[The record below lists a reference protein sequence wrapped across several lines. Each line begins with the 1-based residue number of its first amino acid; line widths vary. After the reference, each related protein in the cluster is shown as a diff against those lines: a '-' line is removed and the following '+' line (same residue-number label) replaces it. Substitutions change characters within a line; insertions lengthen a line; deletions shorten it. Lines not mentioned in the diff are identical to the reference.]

1 MGWFRGA
8 VENLGYRLDEMESLV
23 REHIA
28 DTRDAL
34 TVLDDATDVIR
45 YGLME
50 HGGFVRNETLSH
62 SQRSHMFTQE
72 RANFV
77 MWNIQRNRAE
87 NTDVDKG
94 GEEET
99 PTEDPVISGP
109 TDGMDNLLES
119 MRRDQNAALALEAW
133 EDASMIQRALITVMD
148 ASAGANPIGMTM
160 EVVETIRGIFQRLYR
175 LARNRGHSDRAN
187 AYYMYVNDLH
197 TVMQG

>member
-1 MGWFRGA
+1 
-8 VENLGYRLDEMESLV
+8 
-23 REHIA
+23 
-28 DTRDAL
+28 
-34 TVLDDATDVIR
+34 
-45 YGLME
+45 
-50 HGGFVRNETLSH
+50 
-62 SQRSHMFTQE
+62 MFTQE

-109 TDGMDNLLES
+109 TEGTDNLLES

-133 EDASMIQRALITVMD
+133 EDASIQRALITVLD

-175 LARNRGHSDRAN
+175 LARNRGHNDRAN
-187 AYYMYVNDLH
+187 AYYMYVNYLH